1 MVSIEK
7 KEFKLG
13 KKHRFE
19 AFSAFKA
26 ALENAKNKTKEIL
39 PLDEVKFI
47 GISKIIDSNISYFS
61 FELTNS
67 LTDLKNSLALISDQN
82 TINDL
87 IFNNNEQ
94 VISEIESKME
104 NPYHSYVNTLGKLI

>member
-1 MVSIEK
+1 MVTIEK

-13 KKHRFE
+13 EKHRFE
-19 AFSAFKA
+19 AFNVFKA

-39 PLDEVKFI
+39 PLDQVKLI
-47 GISKIIDSNISYFS
+47 GVSKIIDSNISYFS

-67 LTDLKNSLALISDQN
+67 LSDLKNSLALISDQN

-104 NPYHSYVNTLGKLI
+104 NPYYSYVNTFGKLI